1 MSYKQQ
7 QEKVRLIADLI
18 SELDAKGK
26 LSKVAQGAK
35 GVWLKT
41 ENHDPRTLS
50 ISKFYQRQFSAL
62 ALNEYKQFNRELARP
77 IVISVRPQH
86 LGGAKMVIDGQHT
99 AGLAIC
105 SGDLPEVP
113 CHVLYLPEEFNLM
126 ECIERESRLFHAYNT
141 KRKNPTAIDKIRA
154 GLCFDDPKAM
164 RFNDILESCNLQ
176 IDGLGDLPNGDE
188 LASSGAAR
196 FIKTVEQ
203 YGDEYRAYIV
213 KAVNYIRRIFGSKS
227 NGFKYRDDL
236 IHGLTTLLVFLDEGR
251 DKKCAKLNG
260 RRTAIL
266 AWLET
271 SWEHVGIQ
279 PIVQNTA
286 GGNTHFKIV
295 HKFIEF
301 YNNTAEKNMAISK
314 DFLHMNG
321 IWDEN
326 VIESRKDRLGKVGNG
341 TYLTANFPDYDS

>member
-1 MSYKQQ
+1 MLTIPN
-7 QEKVRLIADLI
+7 V
-18 SELDAKGK
+18 
-26 LSKVAQGAK
+26 
-35 GVWLKT
+35 
-41 ENHDPRTLS
+41 
-50 ISKFYQRQFSAL
+50 
-62 ALNEYKQFNRELARP
+62 
-77 IVISVRPQH
+77 
-86 LGGAKMVIDGQHT
+86 
-99 AGLAIC
+99 
-105 SGDLPEVP
+105 
-113 CHVLYLPEEFNLM
+113 
-126 ECIERESRLFHAYNT
+126 
-141 KRKNPTAIDKIRA
+141 KNPTAIDKIRA
-154 GLCFDDPKAM
+154 GLCFDDPKAV

-196 FIKTVEQ
+196 FIKTVDQ

-213 KAVNYIRRIFGSKS
+213 KAVNCIRRIFGGKN

-251 DKKCAKLNG
+251 DKKCTKLNG
-260 RRTAIL
+260 RRTAML

-341 TYLTANFPDYDS
+341 VYLTANFPDYDV